1 MTGAL
6 PAASREAAEAPRE
19 AGSGTVMGVGDDDGG
34 TTGGVEA
41 KGGVGNRVGAT
52 GSGMVR
58 RCQGR
63 RWGSGTTTGV
73 LPAALRLKR
82 WGRRGVEGGG
92 RGTERGGIDGAASRE
107 AAAQRVGNLGSLT
120 AQTKILP

>member
-6 PAASREAAEAPRE
+6 PAASREA
-19 AGSGTVMGVGDDDGG
+19 GSGTVTGVGDDDGG
-34 TTGGVEA
+34 TTDGIEA
-41 KGGVGNRVGAT
+41 EGGVGNRVGAT

-73 LPAALRLKR
+73 LPAASRLKR
-82 WGRRGVEGGG
+82 WG
-92 RGTERGGIDGAASRE
+92 
-107 AAAQRVGNLGSLT
+107 
-120 AQTKILP
+120 

>member
-6 PAASREAAEAPRE
+6 PVASREAAEAPRE

-58 RCQGR
+58 RC
-63 RWGSGTTTGV
+63 
-73 LPAALRLKR
+73 
-82 WGRRGVEGGG
+82 RGW
-92 RGTERGGIDGAASRE
+92 
-107 AAAQRVGNLGSLT
+107 
-120 AQTKILP
+120 